1 MTEKETKIS
10 ETVLHEKFS
19 KTLREADKELD
30 LALIYINDGAFI
42 SGSKHLKAAAEL
54 FAEAQYIRNEALTG
68 SRI

>member
-19 KTLREADKELD
+19 KTLREANKELN
-30 LALIYINDGAFI
+30 LAQIYINDGALI
-42 SGSKHLKAAAEL
+42 SGSKHLRVAADL
-54 FAEAQYIRNEALTG
+54 FTEAQYIRNEALTG